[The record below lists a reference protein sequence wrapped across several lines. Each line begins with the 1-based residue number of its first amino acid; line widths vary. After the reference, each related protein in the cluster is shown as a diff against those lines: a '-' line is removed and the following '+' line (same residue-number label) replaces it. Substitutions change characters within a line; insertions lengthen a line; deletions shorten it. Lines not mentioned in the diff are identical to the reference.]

1 LAPTPQPSLS
11 ALTIHNVKPAF
22 ARWLLLASAA
32 FAGSVQA
39 ITISPVLIELSPAQ
53 RVVSVTIS
61 NPSDQAMSLQVET
74 LSWSQPDGTNYYQP
88 TEDLL
93 VAPPIAEIPPQ
104 GSQIF
109 RVTLRHPLSGSVEQT
124 YRLVLE
130 DISEVLNPKSGVV
143 AIRFRHNLPVYVTPP
158 GEAKAAARWSRCA
171 AAAGKGC
178 VRLDNDGSRRL
189 RVSELTVAGQGWQQ
203 KVPGG
208 AVLAG
213 AWKQFNFDL
222 ASGLSPLDSITAKTE
237 QGDISAT
244 LSVP

>member
-1 LAPTPQPSLS
+1 MSNRL
-11 ALTIHNVKPAF
+11 AF
-22 ARWLLLASAA
+22 ARWLLLAGAA

-39 ITISPVLIELSPAQ
+39 ITISPVLIELTPSQ

-61 NPSDQAMSLQVET
+61 NPSDQAMNFQVET
-74 LSWSQPDGTNYYQP
+74 LAWSQPDGSNHFEP

-109 RVTLRHPLSGSVEQT
+109 RVMLRQPLSGTVEQT

-130 DISEVLNPKSGVV
+130 DVSEVLNPEPGVV
-143 AIRFRHNLPVYVTPP
+143 AIRFRHNLPVYVTLP
-158 GEAKAAARWSRCA
+158 GEAKAAPRWSRCA

-189 RVSELTVAGQGWQQ
+189 RVSALTVAGQGWQQ

-222 ASGLSPLDSITAKTE
+222 ASGSSPPDRITAKTE
-237 QGDISAT
+237 QGEISAN
-244 LSVP
+244 LSVGQ

>member
-1 LAPTPQPSLS
+1 MSNR
-11 ALTIHNVKPAF
+11 LTF
-22 ARWLLLASAA
+22 ARWLLLAGAA
-32 FAGSVQA
+32 FAGSVHA

-53 RVVSVTIS
+53 RVVSVTVS
-61 NPSDQAMSLQVET
+61 NPSDQAMNFQVET
-74 LSWSQPDGTNYYQP
+74 LAWSQPDGSNHYQP
-88 TEDLL
+88 TKDLL

-109 RVTLRHPLSGSVEQT
+109 RVTLRHPLSGTVEQS

-130 DISEVLNPKSGVV
+130 DVSEVLNPKSGVV
-143 AIRFRHNLPVYVTPP
+143 AIRFRHSLPVYVTPP
-158 GEAKAAARWSRCA
+158 DEAKAAPRWSRCT

-189 RVSELTVAGQGWQQ
+189 RVSALTVAGHGWQQ

-222 ASGLSPLDSITAKTE
+222 ASGRRPPDSITAKTE
-237 QGDISAT
+237 QGEISAN
-244 LSVP
+244 LSAR

>member
-1 LAPTPQPSLS
+1 MSS
-11 ALTIHNVKPAF
+11 RSAF
-22 ARWLLLASAA
+22 ARWLLLAGAA
-32 FAGSVQA
+32 FIGTVQA

-61 NPSDQAMSLQVET
+61 NPSEQAMNFQVET
-74 LSWSQPDGTNYYQP
+74 LTWSQPGGANHFEP

-104 GSQIF
+104 ASQIF
-109 RVTLRHPLSGSVEQT
+109 RVTLRRPLSGTAEQA

-130 DISEVLNPKSGVV
+130 DVSEALNPEPGVV

-158 GEAKAAARWSRCA
+158 GETKAAPRWSRCT

-178 VRLDNDGSRRL
+178 VRLDNDGNRRI

-203 KVPGG
+203 KIPGG

-213 AWKQFNFDL
+213 AWKQWSFDL
-222 ASGLSPLDSITAKTE
+222 ASGRSQPDSITAKTE
-237 QGDISAT
+237 QGEISAN
-244 LSVP
+244 LSAR

>member
-1 LAPTPQPSLS
+1 MSSRL
-11 ALTIHNVKPAF
+11 AF
-22 ARWLLLASAA
+22 ARWLLLAGAA

-39 ITISPVLIELSPAQ
+39 INISPVLIELTPSQ

-61 NPSDQAMSLQVET
+61 NPSDQAMNFQVET
-74 LSWSQPDGTNYYQP
+74 LSWSQPDGTNHYQP

-109 RVTLRHPLSGSVEQT
+109 RVTLRHPLSGTVEQT
-124 YRLVLE
+124 YRLVLA
-130 DISEVLNPKSGVV
+130 DISEVLNPKSGML

-158 GEAKAAARWSRCA
+158 GEDVAKAAPRWSRCTG
-171 AAAGKGC
+171 AAGKGC
-178 VRLDNDGSRRL
+178 VRLDNDGSRRI
-189 RVSELTVAGQGWQQ
+189 RVSALTVAGQGWQQ

-237 QGDISAT
+237 QGEISAN
-244 LSVP
+244 LPAR

>member
-1 LAPTPQPSLS
+1 L
-11 ALTIHNVKPAF
+11 

-32 FAGSVQA
+32 LAGSVQA
-39 ITISPVLIELSPAQ
+39 LTISPVLIELSPAQ
-53 RVVSVTIS
+53 RVVSVTVS
-61 NPSDQAMSLQVET
+61 NPSDQAMNFQVET
-74 LSWSQPDGTNYYQP
+74 LAWSQPDGTNHYEP

-109 RVTLRHPLSGSVEQT
+109 RVTLRKPLSGTVEQT

-130 DISEVLNPKSGVV
+130 DVSEELAPQPGIV

-158 GEAKAAARWSRCA
+158 GEAKAAPRWSRCA

-189 RVSELTVAGQGWQQ
+189 RISELTVAGQGWQQ
-203 KVPGG
+203 KIPGG

-213 AWKQFNFDL
+213 AWKQFNFNL
-222 ASGLSPLDSITAKTE
+222 ASGRSPPTSITAKTD
-237 QGDISAT
+237 QGAISAE
-244 LSVP
+244 LSAPKP